1 VQVPPLEAEGGVA
14 VPKVKAVEESRRGRR
29 PSPQTTEKQVA
40 VEEVKVLKESRIDSG
55 GGQRRPSALGAEVA
69 VEEAVQAVERG
80 KRHIKNEPK
89 DGNGDSRLWQV
100 DQTWY

>member
-1 VQVPPLEAEGGVA
+1 VQAPPPEAEGGVA

-29 PSPQTTEKQVA
+29 PSPQTMEKQVA
-40 VEEVKVLKESRIDSG
+40 VEEVKVLKESQTYSG
-55 GGQRRPSALGAEVA
+55 GGQGRPSAVGAEVA
-69 VEEAVQAVERG
+69 VEEAVQAAEQG
-80 KRHIKNEPK
+80 KRHIKNELK